1 MDFSL
6 PYPDAMFA
14 DSPSMALDDDLD
26 LFDAFGY
33 PGLTGS
39 ATDILDPAMGPLG
52 KDLTDLC
59 TVDYPTAQHT
69 HTHAR
74 ARARA
79 HTHIDPSTPLRVMHA
94 LPASHGI
101 TRSVSFITQIVVVPG
116 ISLAGSTAR

>member
-39 ATDILDPAMGPLG
+39 ADLDILDPVMGPLETRG
-52 KDLTDLC
+52 AARQITGVGCFSCSVCGSRVPIAELPK
-59 TVDYPTAQHT
+59 
-69 HTHAR
+69 HA
-74 ARARA
+74 
-79 HTHIDPSTPLRVMHA
+79 
-94 LPASHGI
+94 ASH
-101 TRSVSFITQIVVVPG
+101 R
-116 ISLAGSTAR
+116 